1 VHASGIDDYLAKP
14 IRGSE
19 LYRKVAPKKTTAETA
34 GHSAPLP
41 YDRTVAMGVVE
52 GNEELLTTVVG
63 IFCEEVDDLFPR
75 IHEAINQSDAAVLQ
89 PTTHT
94 LKPSTA
100 SLGVEAARA
109 ASLGLETLAKN
120 GDLKNA
126 PELAADL
133 PTRFTELLVALEHE
147 WPHA

>member
-1 VHASGIDDYLAKP
+1 MHASGIDDYLAKP

-19 LYRKVAPKKTTAETA
+19 LYRKVAPNAPKKTTAETA
-34 GHSAPLP
+34 GHSGPLP

-75 IHEAINQSDAAVLQ
+75 IHEAINQGDAAVLQ

-109 ASLGLETLAKN
+109 ASLGLETLAK
-120 GDLKNA
+120 KWR
-126 PELAADL
+126 PEKRSR
-133 PTRFTELLVALEHE
+133 TGC
-147 WPHA
+147 